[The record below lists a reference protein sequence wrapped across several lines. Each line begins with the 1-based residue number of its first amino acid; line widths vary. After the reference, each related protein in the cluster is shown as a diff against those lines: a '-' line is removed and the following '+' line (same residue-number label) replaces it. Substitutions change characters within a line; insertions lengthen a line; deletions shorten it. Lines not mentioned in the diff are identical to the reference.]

1 MMMVFDVRMEQN
13 VGTMSM
19 TTSRISERRSFLSR
33 LTAGAAALG
42 GIVLSGRA
50 ANAQSSSAGGSW
62 KPTRHTQDDWF
73 DQIPGTHRFVID
85 TTSPS
90 GLGNA
95 MLYSNNFFVA
105 NQNGYGLTN
114 GDIAL
119 VIVVRHNSTPF
130 AYTDA
135 IWRKYGMAIGDAAGG
150 FDDPK
155 TKMRPSANVY
165 NSSTHGAALPN
176 NGVTL
181 DALIG
186 RGVHFAV
193 CDMATHRFAGA
204 IATATKGNADEIYKE
219 LASNLIR
226 NAHLVPAG
234 IVAVNRAQEHGYTF
248 ANAG

>member
-1 MMMVFDVRMEQN
+1 
-13 VGTMSM
+13 MS
-19 TTSRISERRSFLSR
+19 TSPSVNQRRSFLSR

-50 ANAQSSSAGGSW
+50 ANAQSSAAGGW
-62 KPTRHTQDDWF
+62 RPTRHTQDDWL
-73 DQIPGTHRFVID
+73 DQLPGGHRFILD
-85 TTSPS
+85 TTSPL

-95 MLYSNNFFVA
+95 LLYSNNFFIA
-105 NQNGYGLTN
+105 NQSGYGLGN
-114 GDIAL
+114 GDAA
-119 VIVVRHNSTPF
+119 VVVVVRHNSTPF
-130 AYTDA
+130 GYTDA

-155 TKMRPSANVY
+155 TKTRPSANVY
-165 NSSTHGAALPN
+165 NSQSHGATLPN

-181 DALIG
+181 DALIA

-204 IATATKGNADEIYKE
+204 IAAATKNNADEIYKE

-234 IVAVNRAQEHGYTF
+234 IVAVNRAQERGYAF